1 MNTSSAVS
9 PNSDAMLNSG
19 KTVADILTIVNYAI
33 GKMRKHWNITETE
46 IEDLQQDGYLA
57 AIQADRAYDPR
68 RAAWSNWILTRV
80 NGQLKTSI
88 ARLRNFGIAGGYT
101 SHIKTVSD
109 ATVNSLD
116 RDKDDEE
123 VDGSIDELVSPD
135 TATDEAADIS
145 GMVTTLLGCVSE
157 RSKRI
162 LHLYYGLDGQSP
174 SLSTTELAKRLG
186 YSKKHTFSLL
196 QKAQQEA
203 RSCLGSV
210 Q

>member
-1 MNTSSAVS
+1 
-9 PNSDAMLNSG
+9 MLNSG
-19 KTVADILTIVNYAI
+19 KTVDDVLNIVNYAI
-33 GKMRKHWNITETE
+33 GKMRKHWNISESE

-68 RAAWSNWILTRV
+68 RAAWSTWILTRV
-80 NGQLKTSI
+80 RGQLKTSI
-88 ARLRNFGIAGGYT
+88 VRLRNFGITGRDT
-101 SHIKTVSD
+101 SHIKTLS
-109 ATVNSLD
+109 
-116 RDKDDEE
+116 E

-135 TATDEAADIS
+135 TATEEAADIS
-145 GMVTTLLGCVSE
+145 GMMTTLLGCVSE

-174 SLSTTELAKRLG
+174 SLSATQLAKRLG
-186 YSKKHTFSLL
+186 YSKKHAFSLL

-203 RSCLGSV
+203 RSCLGSA